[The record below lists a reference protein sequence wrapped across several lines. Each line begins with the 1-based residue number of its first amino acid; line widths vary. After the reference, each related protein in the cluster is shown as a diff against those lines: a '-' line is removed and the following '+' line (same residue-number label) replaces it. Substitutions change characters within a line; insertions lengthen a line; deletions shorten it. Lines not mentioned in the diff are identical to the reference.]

1 MIKSKIYGMF
11 TLGSLLLLTLLTSC
25 KSNYANKM
33 FEIYLNE
40 PDKMISPNA
49 NIIPLGQYGTSY
61 VACFHEKH
69 EGDGHWIP
77 TLRGYTIGE
86 YWIRI
91 PCPMT
96 WICVYNQK
104 TNELLHISDAYEAG
118 WINDDDLLHIFYEY
132 DQASEQFTGHDWQK
146 SEEFIWDLERY
157 RKKE

>member
-1 MIKSKIYGMF
+1 MIKKVIFILLEGII
-11 TLGSLLLLTLLTSC
+11 SLSILASC
-25 KSNYANKM
+25 KNDYANKM

-69 EGDGHWIP
+69 EGGGFLDIITGCQIGKYY
-77 TLRGYTIGE
+77 LRT
-86 YWIRI
+86 

-104 TNELLHISDAYEAG
+104 TKELLHIRDAYEAG
-118 WINDDDLLHIFYEY
+118 WINNDNLLHIFYEF
-132 DQASEQFTGHDWQK
+132 DQASEKFTDHNLHK
-146 SEEFIWDLERY
+146 SEDFIWDLERY
-157 RKKE
+157 KK

>member
-1 MIKSKIYGMF
+1 MIKKVIFILLEGII
-11 TLGSLLLLTLLTSC
+11 SLSILASC
-25 KSNYANKM
+25 KNDYANKM

-69 EGDGHWIP
+69 QGGGFLDIITGCQIGKYY
-77 TLRGYTIGE
+77 LRT
-86 YWIRI
+86 

-104 TNELLHISDAYEAG
+104 TKELLHIRDAYEAG
-118 WINDDDLLHIFYEY
+118 WINNDNLLHIFYEF
-132 DQASEQFTGHDWQK
+132 DQASEKFTDHNLHK
-146 SEEFIWDLERY
+146 SEDFIWDLERY
-157 RKKE
+157 KK